1 MTASVLERM
10 DFPEGYAVLFGL
22 DGKVIMVPR
31 SIEHS
36 STAATAFRS
45 I

>member
-1 MTASVLERM
+1 MTASVLERI